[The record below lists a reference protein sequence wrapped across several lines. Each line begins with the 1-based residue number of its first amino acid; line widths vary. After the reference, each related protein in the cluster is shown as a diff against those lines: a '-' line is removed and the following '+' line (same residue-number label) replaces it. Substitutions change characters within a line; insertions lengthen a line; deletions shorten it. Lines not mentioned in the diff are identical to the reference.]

1 MHGLR
6 TLLHINNID
15 APAKARPRKP
25 PMEIYPGQDCW
36 TCKFCGKPIALIKEK
51 YSVSRGIIHYLIAP
65 KPCSCQG
72 AEMARLISG
81 N

>member
-1 MHGLR
+1 
-6 TLLHINNID
+6 
-15 APAKARPRKP
+15 
-25 PMEIYPGQDCW
+25 MEIYPGQDCW
-36 TCKFCGKPIALIKEK
+36 NCKFCGKPIALIKEK